1 MINLA
6 KSGKLIQKENEKDD
20 QLFLQTGTDNVYD
33 KQSGKSLDM
42 ILGELKRLTR
52 LNQEFAGKF
61 RVISDWNQLGLSKK
75 NASFETIVKA
85 LPTYSIFTGY
95 KNFSNDR
102 FFPEARGHLTI
113 FKANDNN
120 TSLFIYTGVNGS
132 FYYTEYMDNQKD
144 VFWHDIS
151 GKNVSDEHGF
161 GGDSLEKQPD
171 FSITTDSW
179 SWYRQGGIA
188 TLNINFKYADAQ
200 RKGSTLAVFT
210 GMPPK
215 FMPKLDS
222 VSVATAGQQR
232 FILTGE
238 GGRIFLNADVA
249 QGNAESISI
258 SYAVRI

>member
-1 MINLA
+1 MA
-6 KSGKLIQKENEKDD
+6 KSGKLTQKENEKDD

-33 KQSGKSLDM
+33 KQSGKSLDV

-61 RVISDWNQLGLSKK
+61 RVISDWNQLGLSKE
-75 NASFETIVKA
+75 NASFETIAKA

-95 KNFSNDR
+95 KSFSNDR

-113 FKANDNN
+113 FKANNDN
-120 TSLFIYTGVNGS
+120 TSVFLYAGISGS
-132 FYYTEYMDNQKD
+132 FYYAEYMDNLKD

-151 GKNVSDEHGF
+151 GRNVSDEHGF
-161 GGDSLEKQPD
+161 GGDGLEKQPD

-200 RKGSTLAVFT
+200 QKGSTLAVFT

-232 FILTGE
+232 FILTGQ
-238 GGRIFLNADVA
+238 GGRIFFNADVA
-249 QGNAESISI
+249 KGNDESISI
-258 SYAVRI
+258 SYAARI

>member
-1 MINLA
+1 MA
-6 KSGKLIQKENEKDD
+6 KSGKLNEKREDKVS
-20 QLFLQTGTDNVYD
+20 QLFLQTGLDNVFD
-33 KQSGKSLDM
+33 KQSGKSLDT
-42 ILGELKRLTR
+42 ILSELKRRVR

-61 RVISDWNQLGLSKK
+61 RILSDWNQLGLSKG
-75 NASFETIVKA
+75 NTSFESIAKA
-85 LPTYSIFTGY
+85 LPTYSIFTSY
-95 KNFSNDR
+95 KNFSDDR

-113 FKANDNN
+113 FKANDDN

-151 GKNVSDEHGF
+151 GKNVSDEHVF
-161 GGDSLEKQPD
+161 GGDRLEKQPG

-200 RKGSTLAVFT
+200 QKGSTMSVFT

-222 VSVATAGQQR
+222 VSVATASQQR

-238 GGRIFLNADVA
+238 GGRIFFNADVV
-249 QGNAESISI
+249 QDNAESISI
-258 SYAVRI
+258 SYAARI